1 MMKNYL
7 NEISARTAAKGLVID
22 VEKIS
27 LSSGYRD
34 GVVVAPLDFEPDE
47 FCGVWFV
54 QFGIAVSRRF
64 AVYRRDLGQAR
75 FRFSTVSDV
84 RHPNGISK
92 NEAEVERDKLVEA
105 LDQRFGAANVN
116 TAATNTIEE
125 MQIWQRLW
133 PCDGS
138 IDG

>member
-1 MMKNYL
+1 
-7 NEISARTAAKGLVID
+7 
-22 VEKIS
+22 
-27 LSSGYRD
+27 
-34 GVVVAPLDFEPDE
+34 
-47 FCGVWFV
+47 VWFV

-105 LDQRFGAANVN
+105 LDQRFGAANVY
-116 TAATNTIEE
+116 TAATNTIEA